1 MIDPYKLKARA
12 YQCACEHGFHET
24 EHYDSFYLALIMSE
38 IGEAINA
45 DRHNKHADLA
55 KFKTIMRQPLSTN
68 PTFCDVPLTKKFK
81 FWDSFNELIKDTVE
95 DELAD
100 IAIRILDLAG
110 SADYDVY
117 SYFRNLGNI
126 DFTSIKELP
135 FIDFCYEMFSI
146 LADDEIFTDD
156 KMNEAMDLLCLY
168 CRSNGIDIIT
178 HIYLKMKYN
187 EMRPK
192 LNGKKY

>member
-24 EHYDSFYLALIMSE
+24 EHFDSFYLALIMSE

-81 FWDSFNELIKDTVE
+81 FWDSFDELIKDTVE

-110 SADYDVY
+110 LRDYDV
-117 SYFRNLGNI
+117 SCYFRTHDSVVSYNI
-126 DFTSIKELP
+126 TELSFADYCFNMFGALSDFEKDTESKL
-135 FIDFCYEMFSI
+135 IDAI
-146 LADDEIFTDD
+146 
-156 KMNEAMDLLCLY
+156 DLLCLY
-168 CRSNGIDIIT
+168 CRSNEIDIIT
-178 HIYLKMKYN
+178 HIDLKMKYN

>member
-1 MIDPYKLKARA
+1 MIDSEKLKARA
-12 YQCACEHGFHET
+12 YQCACKHGFHET

-38 IGEAINA
+38 IGEAINS
-45 DRHNKHADLA
+45 DRHGIHADLV

-68 PTFCDVPLTKKFK
+68 PTFCNVALTKKFK
-81 FWDSFNELIKDTVE
+81 FRDSFDELIKDTVE

-110 SADYDVY
+110 LRDYDV
-117 SYFRNLGNI
+117 SCYFRTLDSVGSHIITSLSFADYCFNMFGALSNFEKDTEGKLI
-126 DFTSIKELP
+126 D
-135 FIDFCYEMFSI
+135 
-146 LADDEIFTDD
+146 
-156 KMNEAMDLLCLY
+156 AMDLLCLY
-168 CRSNGIDIIT
+168 CSDEGINIIT
-178 HIYLKMKYN
+178 HIDLKMKYN

>member
-1 MIDPYKLKARA
+1 MIDSEKLKARA
-12 YQCACEHGFHET
+12 YQCACRHGFHET

-45 DRHNKHADLA
+45 DRHGKHADLV
-55 KFKTIMRQPLSTN
+55 KFKTIRRQPLSTN
-68 PTFCDVPLTKKFK
+68 PTFCNVALTKKFK
-81 FWDSFNELIKDTVE
+81 FWDSFDELIKDTVE

-110 SADYDVY
+110 LDDYGVY
-117 SYFRNLGNI
+117 NYFEILGVI
-126 DFTSIKELP
+126 DFKSIKELP
-135 FIDFCYEMFSI
+135 FVDFCYKMFSI
-146 LADDEIFTDD
+146 LSNDENFTDD
-156 KMNEAMDLLCLY
+156 KMKEAMDLLCLY
-168 CRSNGIDIIT
+168 CRSNEIDIIT
-178 HIYLKMKYN
+178 HIDLKMKYN